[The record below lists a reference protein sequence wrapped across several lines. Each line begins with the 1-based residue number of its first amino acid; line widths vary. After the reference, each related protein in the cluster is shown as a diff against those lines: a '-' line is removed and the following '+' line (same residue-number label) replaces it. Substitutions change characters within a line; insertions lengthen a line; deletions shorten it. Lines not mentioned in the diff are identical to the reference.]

1 MSGEKM
7 NYITKSYEET
17 FSVGEK
23 FSAMLSPGAIVALDG
38 DLGAGKTAF
47 TAGVVKGLGG
57 TDIVTSPT
65 FTIVNEYR
73 KSKLP
78 VFHFDIYRLESMD
91 DLYDIG
97 WDDYVNQKGIIIMEW
112 ADIIKHELDYP
123 YYEVIIKKRFDIG
136 EDAREITIDYRS
148 EN

>member
-1 MSGEKM
+1 M
-7 NYITKSYEET
+7 NYITNSYEET
-17 FSVGEK
+17 FEVGKK
-23 FSAMLSPGAIVALDG
+23 FSRMLSRGEIVTLDG

-47 TAGVVKGLGG
+47 TSGVVAGLGG
-57 TDIVTSPT
+57 TEIVTSPT

-73 KSKLP
+73 KTTIP

-97 WDDYVNQKGIIIMEW
+97 WTDYVMQKGIIIMEW
-112 ADIIKHELDYP
+112 ADIVKSELDYP

-136 EDAREITIDYRS
+136 EDAREIIIDYRS
-148 EN
+148 EKE